1 MVDTLIDEIV
11 DFWFDD
17 ATKPYWFKR
26 SDSFDR
32 AVRDSLLE
40 PYERA
45 AAGAF
50 DHWIEDVDGCLA
62 LCVLLDQVP
71 RNVFRGDA
79 RAFATDAKARA
90 VARHV
95 LQQGYDLEC
104 NTDERL
110 FLYLP
115 FEHSEDLDDQRLS
128 VTLYRERVGE
138 AVPVD
143 FAERH
148 LRVIER
154 FGRFPHRN
162 AALGRAST
170 PEEEAFLKE
179 PGSSF

>member
-17 ATKPYWFKR
+17 AVKAYWFRR

-32 AVRDSLLE
+32 AVRDTLQE
-40 PYERA
+40 PYEQA
-45 AAGAF
+45 AAGAY
-50 DHWIEDVDGCLA
+50 DGWMEDVDGCLA

-71 RNVFRGDA
+71 RNVFRNDP

-90 VARHV
+90 VARHAIEN
-95 LQQGYDLEC
+95 GYDLEC
-104 NTDERL
+104 NADERL

-115 FEHSEDLDDQRLS
+115 FEHSEDLEDQRLA
-128 VTLYRERVGE
+128 VALIRERVGTPE
-138 AVPVD
+138 PVD
-143 FAERH
+143 YAERH
-148 LRVIER
+148 LRIVER

-162 AALGRAST
+162 AILGRAST